1 MEKEEKIIF
10 RVDKP
15 LKMLMTDYMK
25 KMGIEN
31 ISEFMRNII
40 IMHLMGTMLGYF
52 RNMSKEQIM
61 NEFLKKYGDD
71 DGQKDLKTEEKAQS

>member
-1 MEKEEKIIF
+1 MEKEEKIVF
-10 RVDKP
+10 RIDKP

-25 KMGIEN
+25 KMGIDN

-52 RNMSKEQIM
+52 RNKSKEEIVD
-61 NEFLKKYGDD
+61 EFLKKYNDSD
-71 DGQKDLKTEEKAQS
+71 NIIKPDKES